1 MFLYKGMED
10 RKILLSI
17 LLLVS
22 QALLMGI
29 TSAILSKSDLI
40 ENRAFEIIYYLSKI
54 ITIKNIVANN
64 HNSEIISDFHLREK
78 PLV

>member
-40 ENRAFEIIYYLSKI
+40 ENRAFEIIYYLS
-54 ITIKNIVANN
+54 
-64 HNSEIISDFHLREK
+64 
-78 PLV
+78 